1 MKAGA
6 PGTSGRAGPGGPV
19 GRQGWGS
26 AGSGCPGNGTER
38 EGYATRMAQ
47 SGRWLTLLLLLAGLH
62 GCAST
67 PRFAGLD
74 ADGLHALAMGH
85 VADEDWGDAVEALER
100 FLLLYPS
107 DARAADVRLEL
118 ARAFGQRREHLSA
131 SAEYLRFLERHPAD
145 ARAAQ
150 AALGICRSYA
160 ALSPVIQRDQSHTR
174 QAVQSCQN
182 VALDFPGSPEAAE
195 AEDIRE
201 EMLAKLARKEFEIGE
216 FYFRR
221 GFLDS
226 AILSFETVVD
236 RYPGTPT
243 APTALLYLVRT
254 YERLN
259 WEPEAEEVKERLLRL
274 YPQSSAAREL
284 RGES

>member
-1 MKAGA
+1 MTRAAG
-6 PGTSGRAGPGGPV
+6 GRSGPW
-19 GRQGWGS
+19 GRNGWGS
-26 AGSGCPGNGTER
+26 GRSGCPGNGTER

-47 SGRWLTLLLLLAGLH
+47 SGRWFTLLLLVAGLY

-85 VADEDWGDAVEALER
+85 VAEEDWGDAVEALER

-118 ARAFGQRREHLSA
+118 ARAFGARNEHLSA
-131 SAEYLRFLERHPAD
+131 SAEYLRFLERHPSD
-145 ARAAQ
+145 ARAPI

-160 ALSPVIQRDQSHTR
+160 ELSPVVQRDQGHTR

-182 VALDFPGSPEAAE
+182 VALDFPGTPEADQAE
-195 AEDIRE
+195 VIRE

-226 AILSFETVVD
+226 AILSFETVAE

-243 APTALLYLVRT
+243 APSALLYLVRT

-259 WEPEAEEVKERLLRL
+259 WEPEAQEVRERLFRL
-274 YPQSSAAREL
+274 YPDSVAAREL
-284 RGES
+284 RGEP